1 MDIMIGDEY
10 ADISFLQICH
20 DLLYIL
26 YRYRIHPCQG
36 LIQQNKFWICN
47 KCPCDF
53 SPPPLTSG
61 KTVPLVIG
69 NFLQAKLL
77 NKPVSTLFDFR
88 FFQREK
94 LQDRFQILTDGENKK
109 EAGLVRPIDKPHT
122 DSLVHRFPG
131 GNIIVQL
138 EVPFVR
144 EDECCQ

>member
-10 ADISFLQICH
+10 ADISFLQICN

-26 YRYRIHPCQG
+26 YRYRIHPCKG

-94 LQDRFQILTDGENKK
+94 LQDRFQILTDGQITKY
-109 EAGLVRPIDKPHT
+109 AGFLRQERKSTRLNSTHVAI
-122 DSLVHRFPG
+122 S
-131 GNIIVQL
+131 
-138 EVPFVR
+138 
-144 EDECCQ
+144 